1 MDNRAEG
8 FKKKALK
15 YERAAEVATDADVC
29 RMYLD
34 LARQLRVMA
43 EQAEAFERAPTL
55 RREYGGRKRAPA
67 SRRSVALAS
76 IKTTSF
82 AQAD

>member
-34 LARQLRVMA
+34 LARQLRGMA
-43 EQAEAFERAPTL
+43 VAVAIQGGVLLNGWASSRA
-55 RREYGGRKRAPA
+55 APC
-67 SRRSVALAS
+67 SR
-76 IKTTSF
+76 
-82 AQAD
+82 

>member
-15 YERAAEVATDADVC
+15 YGRAAAMAADADVF

-34 LARQLRVMA
+34 LARQLRGMA
-43 EQAEAFERAPTL
+43 VAVAIQGGVLLNGWASSRA
-55 RREYGGRKRAPA
+55 APCN
-67 SRRSVALAS
+67 
-76 IKTTSF
+76 
-82 AQAD
+82 Q

>member
-55 RREYGGRKRAPA
+55 RRGIWWPEA
-67 SRRSVALAS
+67 SSRE
-76 IKTTSF
+76 
-82 AQAD
+82 